1 MKPPGRR
8 SWVGY
13 RRATDVVDPR
23 CESFAQESLKGASGA
38 GQRVPIRLSAPRART
53 DNVRV
58 KSATKPP
65 RVLVVDDVDGSR
77 DLIREIL
84 ESDGIEVVGEADTG
98 ESAVR
103 LAEELRPDVVLMDV
117 RMKGMDGIEATRRI
131 KEVLPS
137 VHVIILSVFDDTP
150 LLKEAV
156 NAGASAHVT
165 KGSAGSRL
173 SAQVL
178 SVCGMTSANA

>member
-1 MKPPGRR
+1 
-8 SWVGY
+8 V
-13 RRATDVVDPR
+13 TH
-23 CESFAQESLKGASGA
+23 
-38 GQRVPIRLSAPRART
+38 APA
-53 DNVRV
+53 
-58 KSATKPP
+58 PP

-84 ESDGIEVVGEADTG
+84 EMDGIDVVGEADTG
-98 ESAVR
+98 EHAVQ

-137 VHVIILSVFDDTP
+137 CHVIILSVFDDTP

-156 NAGASAHVT
+156 RAGASAHVT

-173 SAQVL
+173 SAQVF
-178 SVCGMTSANA
+178 SVCGMTTATA